1 MNKMMKVSSVGVS
14 VMLAGS
20 VCMADFHGDRGRVTD
35 FRSDRHGDRGRYD
48 SGRVS
53 RSYSDRGRDHGSY
66 RNSRGDVV
74 LGLVGLGVAAAI
86 VSTINRPTVY
96 VRPAPMACRMPVVV
110 PPREVVY
117 VQQQSYI
124 VQQPVQIEPP
134 PPMRFT
140 ISVQNSNGS
149 FTPVTLSRA
158 GSQWVGPRG
167 EYYDDLPSVGQLRP
181 VYGF

>member
-1 MNKMMKVSSVGVS
+1 
-14 VMLAGS
+14 
-20 VCMADFHGDRGRVTD
+20 
-35 FRSDRHGDRGRYD
+35 
-48 SGRVS
+48 
-53 RSYSDRGRDHGSY
+53 
-66 RNSRGDVV
+66 
-74 LGLVGLGVAAAI
+74 
-86 VSTINRPTVY
+86 
-96 VRPAPMACRMPVVV
+96 MPVVV